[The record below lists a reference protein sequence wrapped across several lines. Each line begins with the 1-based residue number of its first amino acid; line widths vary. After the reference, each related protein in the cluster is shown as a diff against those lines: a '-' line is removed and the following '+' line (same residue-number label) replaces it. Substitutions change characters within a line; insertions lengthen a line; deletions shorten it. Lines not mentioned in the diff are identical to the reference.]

1 MIENE
6 KGVATLRD
14 LNSSNG
20 CLVNEIKLKDGETQ
34 QLNNN
39 DKIKF
44 GKDPTIY
51 IYESNAILHNAH
63 NSTEIDNT
71 LIFHSA
77 IKDDKISL
85 VNEEFYSKATRN
97 HLDRKFII
105 NNQEKPGKN
114 LVKYNANLPQL
125 TKASSVKF
133 DKTLNDSDSPKF
145 NHGYHEGIK
154 DKTNHDLDITF
165 KHHKKN
171 NIEDQNNKYI
181 DEVMLKLENLK
192 NENENYEKKCKE
204 LEEKLL
210 EKTNESTKILNN
222 LDQLSNEHGRLN
234 AKHNALLIYA
244 SDIQKKLDMNDIE
257 INEKK
262 EEINNLLNSDWGKI
276 ISEKENLIKILQNEI
291 KYYKEEFKKL
301 ITITRGT
308 KINEPNSRLENLLE
322 TFLQENKRYK
332 KINEEYKSRE
342 NECNKKWNELLKENS
357 TNIEKININ
366 IFSDDQNKIILI
378 TN

>member
-1 MIENE
+1 M
-6 KGVATLRD
+6 
-14 LNSSNG
+14 
-20 CLVNEIKLKDGETQ
+20 

-51 IYESNAILHNAH
+51 IYESNVMLQNVH
-63 NSTEIDNT
+63 NSTEMDNT
-71 LIFHSA
+71 LLFQSA

-97 HLDRKFII
+97 HLDKNFILL
-105 NNQEKPGKN
+105 NNHENQGKN
-114 LVKYNANLPQL
+114 LNKFDVNLPQL
-125 TKASSVKF
+125 TKASLKF

-154 DKTNHDLDITF
+154 YKTNNDLDITF
-165 KHHKKN
+165 KHSKKN
-171 NIEDQNNKYI
+171 NIEDEI
-181 DEVMLKLENLK
+181 MLKLENLK
-192 NENENYEKKCKE
+192 KENESLEKKCKE
-204 LEEKLL
+204 LEEKLFD
-210 EKTNESTKILNN
+210 KTNESTKILNN
-222 LDQLSNEHGRLN
+222 LDQLRDEHGRLN

-244 SDIQKKLDMNDIE
+244 SDIQKKLDINEIE

-262 EEINNLLNSDWGKI
+262 VELNNLLNSDWGKI
-276 ISEKENLIKILQNEI
+276 LAEKENLIKILQNEI
-291 KYYKEEFKKL
+291 KYFKEEFKKI
-301 ITITRGT
+301 ITITRGN

-322 TFLQENKRYK
+322 TFLQENKKYK

-357 TNIEKININ
+357 SNIDKINILQLQLDRQSGQIAN
-366 IFSDDQNKIILI
+366 LIADYDMRVVEALEKIPRVFKIKKI
-378 TN
+378 YDSF